1 MKKFLQGGYIFLIF
15 ALLYAPIA
23 VLIIFS
29 FNESGSLSEFS
40 GFSLMWYCR
49 HFWQPSSERLPLSD
63 CAT

>member
-1 MKKFLQGGYIFLIF
+1 MKKFLQSGYIFLVF

-40 GFSLMWYCR
+40 GFSLVWYEEL
-49 HFWQPSSERLPLSD
+49 FNDEAALTALKIRLF
-63 CAT
+63 

>member
-40 GFSLMWYCR
+40 GFSLMWY
-49 HFWQPSSERLPLSD
+49 E
-63 CAT
+63 